1 MQKRAPKSKRICSSF
16 KYTAP
21 GVNMRSGHML
31 LCLLSPDLQQF
42 RIKPELA
49 PILVQFQRSTTK
61 TETSKQILRNLPFL
75 APLWLWR
82 LC

>member
-1 MQKRAPKSKRICSSF
+1 MSTKISGHHIS
-16 KYTAP
+16 TAIS
-21 GVNMRSGHML
+21 VNMRSVHML
-31 LCLLSPDLQQF
+31 LCLLSPDLQQY

-49 PILVQFQRSTTK
+49 LILVQFQRSTTK
-61 TETSKQILRNLPFL
+61 TETSKQILRNLPFP